1 MIIFPCKEAAGRS
14 QTMGKEVGCLKYF
27 VGDVRY
33 AKGMSLRELSD
44 RARISKSYLQRI
56 EAGEATPSLEVMV
69 RIARAL
75 GVPLDDL
82 YQAE

>member
-1 MIIFPCKEAAGRS
+1 M
-14 QTMGKEVGCLKYF
+14 KYF

-33 AKGMSLRELSD
+33 QKGMSLRELSE
-44 RARISKSYLQRI
+44 RAHVSKSYLQRI
-56 EAGEATPSLEVMV
+56 EAGEATPSLEIMV
-69 RIARAL
+69 RIARVL

>member
-1 MIIFPCKEAAGRS
+1 M
-14 QTMGKEVGCLKYF
+14 KYF

-33 AKGMSLRELSD
+33 SKGMSIRELSD

-69 RIARAL
+69 RIAKAL

>member
-1 MIIFPCKEAAGRS
+1 M
-14 QTMGKEVGCLKYF
+14 KEVGRLKYF

-33 AKGMSLRELSD
+33 GKGMSLRELSE
-44 RARISKSYLQRI
+44 RAHISKSYLQRI

>member
-1 MIIFPCKEAAGRS
+1 M
-14 QTMGKEVGCLKYF
+14 KYL

-33 AKGMSLRELSD
+33 AKRMSLRELSE
-44 RARISKSYLQRI
+44 RAHISKSYLQRI

-75 GVPLDDL
+75 GVPLNEL
-82 YQAE
+82 YQED

>member
-1 MIIFPCKEAAGRS
+1 M
-14 QTMGKEVGCLKYF
+14 KYL

-33 AKGMSLRELSD
+33 AKGMSMRELSD
-44 RARISKSYLQRI
+44 RAHISKSYLQRI

-69 RIARAL
+69 RLARAL

-82 YQAE
+82 YQAD

>member
-1 MIIFPCKEAAGRS
+1 M
-14 QTMGKEVGCLKYF
+14 KYF

-33 AKGMSLRELSD
+33 SKGMSIRELSD

>member
-1 MIIFPCKEAAGRS
+1 MVRFPCKEAARRG
-14 QTMGKEVGCLKYF
+14 QTRGKEVGRLKYF

-33 AKGMSLRELSD
+33 AKGMSLRELSE

-56 EAGEATPSLEVMV
+56 EAGEVNPSLEVMV

-82 YQAE
+82 YLAE